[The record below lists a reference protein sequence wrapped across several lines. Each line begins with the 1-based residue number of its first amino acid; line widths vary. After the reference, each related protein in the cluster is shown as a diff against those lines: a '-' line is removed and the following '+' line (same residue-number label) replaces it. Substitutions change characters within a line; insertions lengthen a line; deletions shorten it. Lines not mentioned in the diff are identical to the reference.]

1 MLKLIDINEHSKIPK
16 YKQIINSILTG
27 IENGQIKLNDK
38 LPSVN
43 QLLNQFDIS
52 RDTIVRAYDDLKT
65 RKIIDSV
72 PGKGYYI
79 KNDRLKLKARVF
91 LLFNKL
97 SAHKKLIYDSFA
109 KTIGEN
115 ATVDFFIYENNYRHF
130 KELIKTSKSRD
141 YTHYVI
147 IPHFD
152 EGGDDLVPFLINEIP
167 LNKLIVLDKKLDGL
181 GDSVA
186 TVYQDFENDIYS
198 ALIELNPLLKKYK
211 QIKLILGYKTYQP
224 KEIKKG
230 FQRFCGEYLYDFSN
244 VNNMETEIIQ
254 PNTAYINLKEDDL
267 VILLK
272 KIKIS
277 NFVLGNDVGII
288 SYNDT
293 ILKEVLAD
301 GITVISTDFHNLG
314 AQAANLI
321 LEHKKLELANPFYV
335 IQRKSL

>member
-1 MLKLIDINEHSKIPK
+1 M
-16 YKQIINSILTG
+16 
-27 IENGQIKLNDK
+27 
-38 LPSVN
+38 
-43 QLLNQFDIS
+43 
-52 RDTIVRAYDDLKT
+52 
-65 RKIIDSV
+65 
-72 PGKGYYI
+72 
-79 KNDRLKLKARVF
+79 
-91 LLFNKL
+91 
-97 SAHKKLIYDSFA
+97 
-109 KTIGEN
+109 
-115 ATVDFFIYENNYRHF
+115 
-130 KELIKTSKSRD
+130 
-141 YTHYVI
+141 
-147 IPHFD
+147 
-152 EGGDDLVPFLINEIP
+152 
-167 LNKLIVLDKKLDGL
+167 LDKKLEGL

-198 ALIELNPLLKKYK
+198 ALIELNPLLEKYR

-244 VNNMETEIIQ
+244 VNNMETETIQ

-272 KIKIS
+272 KIKTS